1 MNVIFYFRRRLGFKI
16 FLSYLVIILVGV
28 SVLATT
34 AEMVIPSAFERHM
47 AVMADVMGERIGI
60 PAEELES
67 DLFTSFRAAVTEAL
81 ALAALSALLV
91 AAVASYLISRQVVAP
106 VTEMKNASRRIA
118 EGHYDERVRVA
129 GDLSRGEQDELGQ
142 LALDFNQMANRLEM
156 TESLRGQLIADVTH
170 ELRTPLTTIKGSLE
184 GLMDGVLPAEAGTYQ
199 QIYQETDRLARLV
212 NDLQELSRVEAGAF
226 ELNIQP
232 VSVSEQVGRVVQI
245 LDRQFEE
252 KVVSLTVDVPPNLTD
267 VLADADRLFQVLLN
281 LLGNALQYT
290 PSGGNVT
297 VSAKKQGEEI
307 NFAISD
313 TGIGIPA
320 DNLPQIFT
328 RFYRVDKSRS
338 RAGGGS
344 GIGLTIAKYLVEA
357 HGGRIWAD
365 SEGRGKGSTFSFS
378 LPTNPKQPHP

>member
-252 KVVSLTVDVPPNLTD
+252 KGVSLTVDMPPNLTN